1 MSHLQGNGKSKSE
14 MKYVFNVSR
23 SELEKA
29 IDEWILNERDR
40 KILKRRLIDGICFEP
55 LAEEFDL
62 SVRHTKTIVYKGEEK
77 LFRHI

>member
-1 MSHLQGNGKSKSE
+1 MKHLTDL
-14 MKYVFNVSR
+14 SR
-23 SELEKA
+23 SQIESL

-40 KILKRRLIDGICFEP
+40 KILKRRLLDGICFEP

-77 LFRHI
+77 IFKHI